1 MKSCCRVKAHDT
13 HRQIYQLALAESIRK
28 TTTHIT
34 ATQTVFRQS
43 LRGSS
48 SQQEKIHLWSRTV
61 WKERLK
67 VMMHELWSCDRIIK
81 EKKSINSISYWQIN
95 NRKSFFLNC
104 EVNPWGG
111 ESFRI
116 KILTYFNAL
125 ANATSILDVCC
136 FLPGIWLSRRSQCC
150 QSWRHPCEGW
160 SSPAGTHCSTGSS

>member
-1 MKSCCRVKAHDT
+1 MTHTDRSISQHWPNLLERPQLISQW
-13 HRQIYQLALAESIRK
+13 HRQS
-28 TTTHIT
+28 
-34 ATQTVFRQS
+34 V
-43 LRGSS
+43 
-48 SQQEKIHLWSRTV
+48 QQEKIHLWSRTV

-111 ESFRI
+111 ESFQI
-116 KILTYFNAL
+116 KILTYFNVL